1 MIKTQYKHQVDL
13 LLRII
18 PVLNEF
24 SEFAMHGGTAINL
37 FYHDMPRL
45 SVDIDLTYIPFN
57 NRETDLQ
64 NIRLL
69 LEEIS
74 EKLRKTIPGIRIN
87 TGITDYEEM
96 KLFCRHNNSTVKV
109 EVNTINRGIMAN
121 VKQLPLC
128 DAAQNE
134 FNLFCEMN
142 IVPES
147 QLFGGKIVA
156 ALDRQHPRDLFDTKK
171 LLDRTSITPELMKGF
186 LFCLFSSK
194 RPFIEI
200 LEPNNLDQKNAL
212 MNQFAGMS
220 VEAFSYEMFEYER
233 KRLIDLIH
241 DNMTGQQQQMVISV
255 AKGKPDWL
263 YEDWSRYPGI
273 AWKLK
278 NLMKLKKVNS
288 QKFNE
293 QIHQLEYSFL
303 NK

>member
-1 MIKTQYKHQVDL
+1 MIKAQYKHQVDL

-37 FYHDMPRL
+37 FHHDMPRL
-45 SVDIDLTYIPFN
+45 SVDIDLTYVPFN
-57 NRETDLQ
+57 NRETDLKS
-64 NIRLL
+64 IRLL
-69 LEEIS
+69 LEKIS

-87 TGITDYEEM
+87 TGIPDYEEM
-96 KLFCRHNNSTVKV
+96 KLFCRHNNSTVKI
-109 EVNTINRGIMAN
+109 EVNTINRGIIDN

-128 DAAQNE
+128 NAAQNE

-171 LLDRTSITPELMKGF
+171 LLDKTSITPELMKGF

-194 RPFIEI
+194 RPFLEI
-200 LEPNNLDQKNAL
+200 LEPNYLDQKNAL
-212 MNQFAGMS
+212 MNQFTGMS
-220 VEAFSYEMFEYER
+220 VEAFSYEMFDFER
-233 KRLIDLIH
+233 NRLVDLIH
-241 DNMTGQQQQMVISV
+241 KSMTQKQKQMIISV
-255 AKGKPDWL
+255 AKAKPDWL
-263 YEDWSRYPGI
+263 YGDWSIYPGI

-278 NLMKLKKVNS
+278 NLIKLKKVNS
-288 QKFNE
+288 QKFKQ
-293 QIHQLEYSFL
+293 QIHQLEVKFS
-303 NK
+303 

>member
-1 MIKTQYKHQVDL
+1 MMNAQYKHQVDL

-37 FYHDMPRL
+37 FHHDMPRL
-45 SVDIDLTYIPFN
+45 SVDIDLTYLPFN

-64 NIRLL
+64 NIQLL
-69 LEEIS
+69 LEVIS
-74 EKLRKTIPGIRIN
+74 EKLKKTIPGIRIN
-87 TGITDYEEM
+87 KGIPDNEEM
-96 KLFCRHNNSTVKV
+96 KLFCRHNKSTVKV
-109 EVNTINRGIMAN
+109 EVNTINRGIIGN
-121 VKQLPLC
+121 VEQLPLC
-128 DAAQNE
+128 NTAQNE

-171 LLDRTSITPELMKGF
+171 LLDRTSITPEIMKGF

-194 RPFIEI
+194 RPFLEI
-200 LEPNNLDQKNAL
+200 LEPNYPDQKNAL
-212 MNQFAGMS
+212 INQFAGMS
-220 VEAFSYEMFEYER
+220 GETFSYEMFDFER
-233 KRLIDLIH
+233 NRLVDLIH
-241 DNMTGQQQQMVISV
+241 KSLTQKQKQMIISV

-263 YEDWSRYPGI
+263 YDDWSKYPGI

-288 QKFNE
+288 QKFKH
-293 QIHQLEYSFL
+293 QIHQLEVKFS
-303 NK
+303 